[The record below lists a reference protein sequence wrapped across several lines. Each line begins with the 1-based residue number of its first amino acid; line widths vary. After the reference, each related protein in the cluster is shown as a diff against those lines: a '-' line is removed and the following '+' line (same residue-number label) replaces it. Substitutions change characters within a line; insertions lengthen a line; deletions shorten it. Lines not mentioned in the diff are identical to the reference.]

1 MKKIRLLIAII
12 FIISTSYVFAQDWN
26 GEKQTSQ
33 QRAEKFVNT
42 MNEKIP
48 LRKPQKDSLIN
59 ACKNFYDDM
68 QTYRTEGNMEVVKAL
83 AQKRDNNVKQILA
96 NDEKYAA
103 YIAYL
108 ADLKAQREQQMKD
121 GGGRQ
126 GMLGGQRSG
135 GGF

>member
-1 MKKIRLLIAII
+1 MKKISILITIL
-12 FIISTSYVFAQDWN
+12 IISTVSVFAQDWN

-33 QRAEKFVNT
+33 QRAENFVNN

-48 LRKPQKDSLIN
+48 LRKPQKDSLITV
-59 ACKNFYDDM
+59 CKTFYDDM

-83 AQKRDNNVKQILA
+83 AQKRDNNVKQILS

-103 YIAYL
+103 YITFL
-108 ADLKAQREQQMKD
+108 ADLKAQREQRMKD
-121 GGGRQ
+121 GGGQ
-126 GMLGGQRSG
+126 GGRGGQRSG